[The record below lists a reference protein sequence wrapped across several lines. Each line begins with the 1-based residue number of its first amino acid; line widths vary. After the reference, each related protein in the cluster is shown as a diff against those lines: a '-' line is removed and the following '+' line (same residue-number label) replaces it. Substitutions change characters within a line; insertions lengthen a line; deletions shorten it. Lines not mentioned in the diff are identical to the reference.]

1 MDKDTIN
8 KLGRE
13 NMKCNTL
20 VNILDDFNDDVA
32 YMSKF
37 INPQKVINIAH
48 KGDISE
54 DVLTDMRRFLTKK
67 LEGIQIIEVSY
78 STPYRLQKILG
89 QYMDEH
95 TIINISS
102 GNNLSSAIAYEAMLK
117 YNSSMIYM
125 DVSEEKVYKINAK
138 GIKTIDYH
146 HARFGVKDYISIT
159 GGKIVTDETIDYMA
173 EDYYSMLLIILEH
186 YSLWI
191 NTKDYIRNHTLS
203 QTDERIDIASS
214 EYNEHIKEL
223 FSEFMK
229 VGCVRE
235 IREEA
240 DRLIMIFFKNDNIRK
255 YILSGIWL
263 EHFTYNIVKEHS
275 KVCDVR
281 TGVRFLWDEDS
292 TEVENELDVIAVAGT
307 QLICISCKDTRRYN
321 SGSLNELDI
330 YSEQI
335 GGSSVKKILVAT
347 KPSKGQYVD
356 ERAEKM
362 GIKILVFDG
371 DVDKFKA
378 QIDEIIDD

>member
-8 KLGRE
+8 ELGCE

-20 VNILDDFNDDVA
+20 VNILDNFNDDVA

-37 INPQKVINIAH
+37 INPKKVINIAH

-54 DVLTDMRRFLTKK
+54 DILTDMRRFLTKK
-67 LEGIQIIEVSY
+67 LDGIQIIEVSY
-78 STPYRLQKILG
+78 NTPYRLQKILG

-173 EDYYSMLLIILEH
+173 DDYYRMLLIILEH
-186 YSLWI
+186 YDLWI
-191 NTKDYIRNHTLS
+191 GTKDYIRNHTLS
-203 QTDERIDIASS
+203 QTDERIDIAPS

-223 FSEFMK
+223 FSEFIK
-229 VGCVRE
+229 VGCVKE

-240 DRLIMIFFKNDNIRK
+240 DRLIMIFKNDNIRK

-281 TGVRFLWDEDS
+281 TGVRFLWDEDKA
-292 TEVENELDVIAVAGT
+292 EVENELDVIAVAGT